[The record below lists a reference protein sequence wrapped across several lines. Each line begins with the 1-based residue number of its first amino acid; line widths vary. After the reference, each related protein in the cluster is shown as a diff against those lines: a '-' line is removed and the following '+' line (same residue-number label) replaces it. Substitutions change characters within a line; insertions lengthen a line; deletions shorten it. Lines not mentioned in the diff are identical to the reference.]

1 MPDPVAPDATNPPIP
16 DGFNAN
22 PAPNQ
27 EQGKGNPEP
36 SAPLAKPPVDAKAAE
51 AKATADKA
59 AADKAAADKAAEP
72 KPDPNAALDTSVW
85 GDAGTE
91 NGNAILTVLQNSG
104 VGVDDAKALLFD
116 AMVAG
121 DVTKIDKAA
130 LEAKVGKANAT
141 IILTGVTN
149 EIKGRQD
156 AAQAIVAE
164 LHTEVGGKE
173 NWTKVAAW
181 ASENVAEADLNELRS
196 MIDAGG
202 RQAKLAAKE
211 LKMLYEKADGNTS
224 LAHAETLPGN
234 TPPTPTEPPLSGAQ
248 YVRKVEELNAK
259 FFGKP
264 PEHLRKALLNARAQG
279 RKNGL

>member
-1 MPDPVAPDATNPPIP
+1 MPDPVADATNPKP
-16 DGFNAN
+16 DGFTAN
-22 PAPNQ
+22 PPANQ
-27 EQGKGNPEP
+27 EQGKGNP
-36 SAPLAKPPVDAKAAE
+36 APPAPQAKPPVDEKAATE
-51 AKATADKA
+51 KVAADKA
-59 AADKAAADKAAEP
+59 AADKAAADEAAKA
-72 KPDPNAALDTSVW
+72 KPDPNAPLDHTVW

-121 DVTKIDKAA
+121 DVSKIDKAA

-149 EIKGRQD
+149 EIKGRQE
-156 AAQAIVAE
+156 AAQAIVSD

-173 NWTKVAAW
+173 NWTKVAEW
-181 ASENVAEADLNELRS
+181 ANKNVPETDLNELRG

-202 RQAKLAAKE
+202 RQAKLAARE
-211 LKMLYEKADGNTS
+211 LKALYEKANTNSS
-224 LAHAETLPGN
+224 LQHAETLPGN
-234 TPPTPTEPPLSGAQ
+234 NPPTPTSEPLSGPQ
-248 YVRKVEELNAK
+248 YVLKLEELNKK

-264 PEHLRKALLNARAQG
+264 PENLRKALLNARQAG
-279 RKNGL
+279 RKIGR